1 MAVGLPISNF
11 YPRSPCGERRFS
23 SGAKADTVS
32 FLSTLSLRRATPRP
46 PKKHQWPDI
55 SIHALLAE
63 SDLDDDLLTAIA
75 TLFLSTLS
83 LRRATVDTDGLV
95 TVPPEDFY
103 PRSPCGERRILSDM
117 ANAVFEFLSTLSL
130 RRATGIADTV
140 ALALDISIHA
150 LLAESDT
157 SIRCSLNHY
166 LAFLSTLSLRRATI
180 SPTGAGA
187 PPHNFY
193 PRSPCGER
201 LYGFRLMMAVFLFL
215 STLSLRRAT
224 RFTPFL

>member
-1 MAVGLPISNF
+1 MVVPLMFSLYF
-11 YPRSPCGERRFS
+11 YPRSPCGERQ
-23 SGAKADTVS
+23 
-32 FLSTLSLRRATPRP
+32 FLTCIFPVI
-46 PKKHQWPDI
+46 DG
-55 SIHALLAE
+55 
-63 SDLDDDLLTAIA
+63 
-75 TLFLSTLS
+75 FLSTLS

-150 LLAESDT
+150 LLAESDHKSNGSRCT
-157 SIRCSLNHY
+157 SPQ
-166 LAFLSTLSLRRATI
+166 FLSTLSLRRATVWIPLDDGSLFI
-180 SPTGAGA
+180 SIHALLAESDAFHSFSLNRT
-187 PPHNFY
+187 NYFY

-201 LYGFRLMMAVFLFL
+201 L
-215 STLSLRRAT
+215 
-224 RFTPFL
+224 

>member
-1 MAVGLPISNF
+1 M
-11 YPRSPCGERRFS
+11 
-23 SGAKADTVS
+23 
-32 FLSTLSLRRATPRP
+32 
-46 PKKHQWPDI
+46 
-55 SIHALLAE
+55 
-63 SDLDDDLLTAIA
+63 
-75 TLFLSTLS
+75 
-83 LRRATVDTDGLV
+83 

-130 RRATGIADTV
+130 RRATGIADAV

-157 SIRCSLNHY
+157 SIRCSLNYY

-224 RFTPFL
+224 LMVVLLCHHISNFYPRSPCGERHFQFSPCPLLYGFLSTLSLWRATAKIKTRQRARKFLSTLSLRRATKGEEQDTKGKLFLSTLSLRRATSC

>member
-1 MAVGLPISNF
+1 MIGPPFV
-11 YPRSPCGERRFS
+11 
-23 SGAKADTVS
+23 
-32 FLSTLSLRRATPRP
+32 FLSTLSLRRATRYGRP
-46 PKKHQWPDI
+46 IDVQ
-55 SIHALLAE
+55 LV
-63 SDLDDDLLTAIA
+63 
-75 TLFLSTLS
+75 FLSTLS

-130 RRATGIADTV
+130 RRATGIADAV